1 MSNVVSALR
10 GVSYAGYV
18 QVQEMG
24 LQGMLTLRGDLSMVK
39 IAKAVKA
46 AVGVEMP
53 ALRVINMTKGRGA
66 AWMSPDEL
74 LLMMP
79 YGNAEATASK
89 LRKSLGKTHSL
100 IANVS
105 DARVVFTLTGA
116 GTGAGAREVVAK
128 LAPVDMQALKIGEIR
143 RTRLAQ
149 VPAAFW
155 MSGEE
160 EITLVAF
167 RSVAGY
173 VFDLLKMAAKP
184 GGQIGAF

>member
-1 MSNVVSALR
+1 MSNVVSALQ
-10 GVSYAGYV
+10 GISYAGYV
-18 QVQEMG
+18 QIQEMG

-39 IAKAVKA
+39 TAKAVKA
-46 AVGVEMP
+46 AIGVEMP

-79 YGNAEATASK
+79 YASAEVTASK
-89 LRKSLGKTHSL
+89 IRKLLGKTHSL
-100 IANVS
+100 ITNVS
-105 DARVVFTLTGA
+105 DARVVFTLTGV
-116 GTGAGAREVVAK
+116 GAREVVAK
-128 LAPVDMQALKIGEIR
+128 LAPVDMQTLKTGEIR

-155 MSGEE
+155 MSGDD

-167 RSVAGY
+167 RSVAQY